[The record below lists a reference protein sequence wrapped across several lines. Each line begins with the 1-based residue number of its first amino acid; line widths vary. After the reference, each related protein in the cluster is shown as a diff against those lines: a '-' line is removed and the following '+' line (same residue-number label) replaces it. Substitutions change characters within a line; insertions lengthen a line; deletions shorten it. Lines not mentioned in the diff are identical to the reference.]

1 MVEGLMDSPETILL
15 SLLLEDRARFLS
27 GNALAEALGVSRVSV
42 WGYFEKLR
50 AEGFLFEAV
59 RNRGYR
65 LAAEPD
71 HVHGGLLNAY
81 LKKLGCAVP
90 VFCAAETDST
100 NTQAR
105 KRLLDGASAP
115 FFLTAARQSAGRG
128 RLGRAW
134 FGEETGNLY
143 LTFGLRPDVPPAR
156 LSGFTLW
163 LGFALCR
170 HLAGQCNAPLRIK
183 WPNDLVCEGRKL
195 AGILTEMHSEADT
208 VQAVAFGIGL
218 NVNGTFEKAP
228 PAVQAV
234 AGSLHTVTGRTF
246 SINAVAAEVMACLAR
261 ASEAFFAAEAW
272 RAELF
277 AGWPAFDALA
287 GKSVTLRGADHRVR
301 TATALG
307 LAEDG
312 GLRVR
317 LENGEPFVVQA
328 GDVTLSGAPL
338 PS

>member
-1 MVEGLMDSPETILL
+1 MFKIPMDSPETVLL
-15 SLLLEDRARFLS
+15 SLLLEDPARFYS
-27 GNALAEALGVSRVSV
+27 GSALAQALGVSRVSV

-65 LAAEPD
+65 LTDEPD
-71 HVHGGLLNAY
+71 HVHGGLLSVY
-81 LKKLGCAVP
+81 LKRLGCAVP
-90 VFCAAETDST
+90 VVCLAETGST
-100 NTQAR
+100 NTDAR
-105 KRLLDGASAP
+105 KRLLDGEKAP
-115 FFLTAARQSAGRG
+115 FFLTAVRQTAGRG

-134 FGEETGNLY
+134 FGEDVGNLY
-143 LTFGLRPDVPPAR
+143 LTFGLRPQVPPAR

-163 LGFALCR
+163 LGFCLCR
-170 HLAGQCNAPLRIK
+170 HLADYCKTPLRIK

-195 AGILTEMHSEADT
+195 AGILTEMHSESDT
-208 VQAVAFGIGL
+208 VQGLAFGIGL
-218 NVNGTFEKAP
+218 NINGTFTSAP
-228 PAVQAV
+228 ETVRAI
-234 AGSLHTVTGRTF
+234 AGSLRASAGRSF
-246 SINAVAAEVMACLAR
+246 SVNAVAAETMACLAR
-261 ASEAFFAAEAW
+261 AADAFFASDAW
-272 RAELF
+272 RDELF
-277 AGWPAFDALA
+277 AQWPAFDALA
-287 GKSVTLRGADHRVR
+287 GKSITLRGLDQTIR

-317 LENGEPFVVQA
+317 FADGQISVVQA